1 VVPPAVLQFRKWLTI
16 WADEP
21 AKLKDAN
28 EKKRY
33 AAILE
38 HGLKRKLKNQGSGP
52 AIKPDWKVALEK
64 ELKDQGVAP
73 LSKTGLAATQRA
85 RRANRSVDQKTADN
99 VKESEGQKAR
109 RANWLVEQKKMKPDW
124 KVALEK
130 ELKDQGVAPLSKTGL
145 AATQRARRASR
156 SVEQKTADNVREAA
170 SQKARRANRSVEQKT
185 ADNVRAA
192 ATQKAA
198 YWAAQNGVR
207 CAWLGRCVCC
217 RQQTERQRQQQ

>member
-85 RRANRSVDQKTADN
+85 RRA
-99 VKESEGQKAR
+99 
-109 RANWLVEQKKMKPDW
+109 
-124 KVALEK
+124 
-130 ELKDQGVAPLSKTGL
+130 
-145 AATQRARRASR
+145 SR

-185 ADNVRAA
+185 AGNVRAA

-198 YWAAQNGVR
+198 YWAVQNGVR

-217 RQQTERQRQQQ
+217 RQQTERQQQQQ